1 MNPEF
6 VINTQRLQLRLLS
19 VDEAVE
25 FARLI
30 QYSPSLHRWIDWCHA
45 HFNQQEAE
53 RFILATRLN
62 WIKADAYGFA
72 VIDKATQ
79 QIVGM
84 VAINEFSTTFNMASL
99 GYWIGDDHQQQGF
112 GKEALAALIEWS
124 FAQLKL
130 TRLEIICD
138 PSNIPS
144 QQLAR
149 ACEAKQE
156 CLAQNRFIF
165 HGQPK
170 AGLVFSIIP
179 EPISSGSHQY
189 SNQYQL
195 KQ

>member
-1 MNPEF
+1 MSPEF
-6 VINTQRLQLRLLS
+6 LINTQHVQLRLLS
-19 VDEAVE
+19 IDEAAD
-25 FARLI
+25 FAQLI
-30 QYSPSLHRWIDWCHA
+30 QDSPSLHQWIDWCHA
-45 HFNQQEAE
+45 HFNQQDAE

-62 WIKADAYGFA
+62 WIKADAYGFV

-79 QIVGM
+79 QLVGM

-99 GYWIGDDHQQQGF
+99 GYWIGDEHQQQGF
-112 GKEALAALIEWS
+112 AKEALSALIEWS

-138 PSNIPS
+138 PNNIPS
-144 QQLAR
+144 QQLAK
-149 ACEAKQE
+149 ACGAKHE

-179 EPISSGSHQY
+179 TSISS
-189 SNQYQL
+189 N
-195 KQ
+195 

>member
-1 MNPEF
+1 
-6 VINTQRLQLRLLS
+6 
-19 VDEAVE
+19 
-25 FARLI
+25 
-30 QYSPSLHRWIDWCHA
+30 
-45 HFNQQEAE
+45 
-53 RFILATRLN
+53 
-62 WIKADAYGFA
+62 
-72 VIDKATQ
+72 
-79 QIVGM
+79 
-84 VAINEFSTTFNMASL
+84 MASL
-99 GYWIGDDHQQQGF
+99 GYWIGDEHQQQGF

-144 QQLAR
+144 QQLAQ

-179 EPISSGSHQY
+179 EPI
-189 SNQYQL
+189 
-195 KQ
+195 